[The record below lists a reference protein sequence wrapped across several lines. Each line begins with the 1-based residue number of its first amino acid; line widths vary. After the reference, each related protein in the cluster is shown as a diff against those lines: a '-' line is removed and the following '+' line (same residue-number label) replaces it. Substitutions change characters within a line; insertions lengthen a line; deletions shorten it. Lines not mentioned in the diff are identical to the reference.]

1 MRSLFVV
8 TAVLLFASPS
18 SAQPKRDGWVL
29 IHGDSQSVSGSSSDV
44 NRALATRKG
53 HEDLLWFR
61 RGNQAFVVRDPHV
74 IARAKALFAPL
85 DVPSAKME
93 GLGRVQEALGR
104 RMEKLGARMATAVN
118 DPDRMER
125 LGAHMEA
132 LGAQMERLGK
142 EQELLGKEMER
153 IAKNAER
160 RIDDLID
167 EAWRTGKATPAG

>member
-1 MRSLFVV
+1 MRSLFLV
-8 TAVLLFASPS
+8 TAALLVASSS
-18 SAQPKRDGWVL
+18 SAEPKPDGWVL
-29 IHGDSQSVSGSSSDV
+29 IHGDSQSMRGSSSDV

-53 HEDLLWFR
+53 LEDLLWFR
-61 RGNQAFVVRDPHV
+61 RGNQTFVVRDAQI
-74 IARAKALFAPL
+74 IARSKALFAPL
-85 DVPSAKME
+85 ELPSARME

-142 EQELLGKEMER
+142 EQELLGQEMER

-160 RIDDLID
+160 RISELID